1 MRASKPTAAAH
12 AASATPG
19 RFALWPM
26 TRPSRPLPMFWA
38 IVTSIRLSFTPRPTS
53 PHFVR
58 SPCRGQSRTEFMG
71 TCLFR
76 SPLAPRLQAFWET
89 HYARSRGG
97 LSNQKILI
105 YLDRFLIGELKK
117 GQTISR
123 PVVERWNESM
133 ASLSPN
139 TRINRL
145 CVLRRF
151 CRYLHYFDPET
162 C

>member
-1 MRASKPTAAAH
+1 
-12 AASATPG
+12 
-19 RFALWPM
+19 
-26 TRPSRPLPMFWA
+26 
-38 IVTSIRLSFTPRPTS
+38 
-53 PHFVR
+53 
-58 SPCRGQSRTEFMG
+58 MG

-105 YLDRFLIGELKK
+105 YLDRFLIGELKP
-117 GQTISR
+117 GQTIGR

-151 CRYLHYFDPET
+151 
-162 C
+162 